1 MTFSSAPQ
9 EREPRRG
16 GAGQPQPQVPVH
28 SEPAAPLE
36 NPRGLLASFQRRSF
50 QAGAHGTLA
59 LQDTPMQTMN
69 PQGASPPEVVNG
81 NVILYRR
88 PNFFVR
94 TVYRPGQRQPSL
106 RKPSGYPA
114 KTPAV
119 IPGQEKRIAS
129 SETRMMP
136 QVAVHTTKQTKAIP
150 MPAWLEAVMVVLA
163 LAGTC
168 VAHAYNLFNYPR
180 YELDEGTYMSN
191 AWAITQGMLS
201 PYPYGYGHPPLA
213 WIQIAAWIKLTG
225 VYFPSA
231 MRSTVVVCVCSSTRS
246 AAPYSST

>member
-16 GAGQPQPQVPVH
+16 GAGQPRPQVPVH
-28 SEPAAPLE
+28 SELAAPLE

-59 LQDTPMQTMN
+59 LQDTPMQTRN

-106 RKPSGYPA
+106 RKPSGYPV

-119 IPGQEKRIAS
+119 IPDQGKRIAS

-136 QVAVHTTKQTKAIP
+136 RVAVHTTKQTKAIP